1 MNYGRGYNP
10 NQSAPSYQAA
20 PRASHGRNSDWRKNM
35 PTYPLKPVRP
45 TSPSKYEVKS
55 SKKAKRESVQGLRGP
70 QFAKTDFYA
79 NQLEQ
84 EHVIKD
90 TWTKVVGGED
100 HLRERQSNDMRYSKI
115 RLSEAEH
122 LMVIT
127 DRQKKKSA
135 KKTKEIQQKVISE
148 YHFDKVARPKETE
161 WAQGPYHGA
170 ERSTA
175 RKVVDR
181 MSMTGRDLY
190 DQIQGQMQ
198 VNHQGKKEILMITI
212 VMMFGMMA
220 YFMANNEAFSTFL
233 EKSLVEMDLVRS
245 PSWFDSSPWT
255 DRMEYPMAMTFGGI
269 VAFLG
274 PMALVLMLVM

>member
-1 MNYGRGYNP
+1 
-10 NQSAPSYQAA
+10 
-20 PRASHGRNSDWRKNM
+20 M

-55 SKKAKRESVQGLRGP
+55 SRKAKRDSVQTLKGP

-100 HLRERQSNDMRYSKI
+100 HLRERQSNDMRHSKI

-135 KKTKEIQQKVISE
+135 KKTKEIQQKVISD
-148 YHFDKVARPKETE
+148 YHFDKVARPNATE
-161 WAQGPYHGA
+161 WARGPHYGSTK

-220 YFMANNEAFSTFL
+220 YFMANNEAFSAFL
-233 EKSLVEMDLVRS
+233 EKSLVEMDLVKS